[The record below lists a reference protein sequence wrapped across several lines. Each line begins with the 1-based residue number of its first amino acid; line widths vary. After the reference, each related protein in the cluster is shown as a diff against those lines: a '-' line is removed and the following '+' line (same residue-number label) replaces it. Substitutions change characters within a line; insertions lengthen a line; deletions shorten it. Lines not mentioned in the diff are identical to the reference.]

1 MLSEVACILYRLH
14 LLVVSL
20 GHTYGLTHTTES
32 CAWAHTVTKS
42 KRIDSHCLLLGK
54 RVIGIL
60 RLVVGSASNLST
72 AKGVPVSDK
81 ARDERASLTS
91 PFVLPFLLLGE
102 AGKSSQTTAG
112 HVPTFRAKG
121 FHVV

>member
-1 MLSEVACILYRLH
+1 MKHAMLSEAACVLYRLH

-20 GHTYGLTHTTES
+20 GHTYVLTNTTES

-42 KRIDSHCLLLGK
+42 SKRIDSHRLLLGK

-72 AKGVPVSDK
+72 TKGVPVSDK
-81 ARDERASLTS
+81 AGDERVSTDK
-91 PFVLPFLLLGE
+91 PFCAAICFSG
-102 AGKSSQTTAG
+102 GG
-112 HVPTFRAKG
+112 
-121 FHVV
+121 